1 MSGALY
7 LGGVMTGTLPVYP
20 VFFFVILLTF
30 SGYFGKWLP
39 KLNYS
44 NENTEEP

>member
-20 VFFFVILLTF
+20 VFVILLTF
-30 SGYFGKWLP
+30 SGYFGKWIS